1 MLANVPRFYFPLYHH
16 ALSLTMCP
24 TPPETMHCETVLIPS
39 LINHAFIW
47 TLTMF
52 FHHALTPSRLFD
64 YFTPPPPLSIMHLS
78 GLFPLP
84 PLLCMLSYEYLLLV
98 QSPVLFAWDFPV
110 SGEDPVEVDT
120 NTNTDESNTQE
131 KKRKSTQCAHKWKAE
146 GWNWI
151 KAPYQYNITAGLTLH
166 WKTKGWLY
174 LYSEKNETSLDWEN
188 GSGMMRESKRGNFHK
203 GVIYTK
209 YAWKTYLPKSSRF
222 LTIYQTKR
230 TNSIF

>member
-1 MLANVPRFYFPLYHH
+1 MTILPPPP
-16 ALSLTMCP
+16 P
-24 TPPETMHCETVLIPS
+24 TKY
-39 LINHAFIW
+39 HAFIW
-47 TLTMF
+47 TIPPSSLT
-52 FHHALTPSRLFD
+52 
-64 YFTPPPPLSIMHLS
+64 I
-78 GLFPLP
+78 
-84 PLLCMLSYEYLLLV
+84 MLSYEYLLLV

-230 TNSIF
+230 TNSIFQTKYCEFLGSKNVFCEKSPMKIFEKLAFMFTCKIDIFFSFHLLRNIPTFEKHLFCIHNTYV